1 MKSKFAILIRMISII
16 VFSAQMITA
25 QESRPFLKGFFGGNN
40 HSENTNSSQ
49 RQKDEYDLLY
59 DDIALIFHHD
69 PDYFRQNGV
78 YSFKR
83 EIPTCSRVANIY
95 FASIYQL
102 LYPIVE
108 TDDGDKN
115 TCEGHFIAFIS
126 SESLLKE
133 YCKASRNELHL
144 LTIPIDPTDR
154 GKKTVYTTQ
163 LPFLKQNIEARKKIC
178 ESLYPNDDWRTLLTK
193 VQMDIQR
200 QNRKS
205 WFRTWYLTNFQ
216 NDLNFQKSSPE
227 LRDFIFKNY
236 LEIPANGYGT
246 DEANCLLNWKE
257 NSGLQEFL
265 DSEDCQQRPWYVADQ
280 FFQFMN
286 LERFRKCKEYG
297 DLCKFLP
304 KNSSELGWNR
314 GFLRNDQYT
323 EKISLAVKNWLI
335 LKFGYSEDSPELQDR
350 DLPQLLALLK
360 ENFEAVRPY
369 HRFLYDQIQDEEVK
383 KFLNYFIN

>member
-25 QESRPFLKGFFGGNN
+25 EENGSFWGGFAGKYGNN
-40 HSENTNSSQ
+40 EQDQKEFEDKKYVIEDIQAIFDKSPGVLGQKRFGERAKDISTLVNFTN
-49 RQKDEYDLLY
+49 
-59 DDIALIFHHD
+59 
-69 PDYFRQNGV
+69 DYF
-78 YSFKR
+78 
-83 EIPTCSRVANIY
+83 IAIH
-95 FASIYQL
+95 QL
-102 LYPIVE
+102 LEIEYPAKWQKGNENSI
-108 TDDGDKN
+108 DDMFMDSVWEYNAQKKPHY
-115 TCEGHFIAFIS
+115 TAQDIKIL
-126 SESLLKE
+126 SEKINVGNIQHPWTFFRE
-133 YCKASRNELHL
+133 QIEL
-144 LTIPIDPTDR
+144 
-154 GKKTVYTTQ
+154 
-163 LPFLKQNIEARKKIC
+163 RKKIC

-286 LERFRKCKEYG
+286 LERFQKCKEYG

-350 DLPQLLALLK
+350 DLPQLLALLR